1 MNTWDNGLSV
11 TETWVKHLDEETQQE
26 VYYNNKSGDYS
37 RHVPYGFQ
45 VFLNKYFTVGSE
57 VLP

>member
-11 TETWVKHLDEETQQE
+11 TETWVKHFDEETQQE

-45 VFLNKYFTVGSE
+45 VFLNK
-57 VLP
+57 